1 MIIPKKDNEF
11 IKQILKQ
18 SESEVLDFKQNIS
31 SLSRIARTLVS
42 FANTQGGQIIVGIS
56 DRKKITKID
65 AEEEIYMIEKSA
77 LKFCQPPV
85 YLTFEVYETNFSAE
99 NNPLEDFDIL
109 VVNVP
114 KSIEKHFAKD
124 DSGNLTAY
132 QRIND
137 RNIPLRTIS

>member
-31 SLSRIARTLVS
+31 NLPKIAKTLVS

-56 DRKKITKID
+56 DRKKITGID
-65 AEEEIYMIEKSA
+65 AEEEIFMIEKSA
-77 LKFCQPPV
+77 HEFCQPPV
-85 YLTFEVYETNFSAE
+85 FFTLEVYEINFSTE
-99 NNPLEDFDIL
+99 NNPSEDFDIL

-114 KSIEKHFAKD
+114 KSNEKHFVND
-124 DSGNLTAY
+124 ELGNFIAY
-132 QRIND
+132 QRIRD
-137 RNIPLRTIS
+137 RNIPL